1 VREDGLVPI
10 SLITGPANAGKAHVV
25 LDAVRRHVA
34 HGEEP
39 LLIVPTEADQARY
52 RRELAESGL
61 VLGVRVER
69 FDGLLALVVA
79 CAGLGEVRIGSLARE
94 RMLARLAD
102 ARPGTASALARLVA
116 ELEIQRV
123 APARP
128 RGAVG
133 VLSAAETSAAEERSS
148 GDRTAMERSS
158 CDRTAAGHSS
168 GDQTAAGRSS
178 RGRAKLERASGEQ
191 ATLWRVCEV
200 YERYQEALAR
210 MKRADHELRV
220 TRALDVLRRRPA
232 LWGSTPVLLYGFD
245 DLTELQLDA
254 IETLGGIVGAR
265 LTVSLAYEP
274 GRVAFAGR
282 AAAFQRL
289 APLADPPIELAPRA
303 EYYAPASRAAL
314 HHLERSLLGADDATR
329 VEPGEAVRLLEGG
342 SPRAELELVAG
353 QVRALLDEGVQAE
366 QIAIVHRAPD
376 AIAGLLGEV
385 LADFG
390 IPYAMR
396 ERVPFADTAIGGGLL
411 GLLRCSVGRGRGQR
425 GALDSNPAA
434 DDAAASAPVGSG
446 ASDEGEL
453 GDLLA
458 WLRTPGALDRP
469 ELVDRLEASARRRGV
484 FGSEGARALWEAEH
498 WPLDRIDRVRE
509 AATDGTQALTDA
521 LVVEL
526 QRLFCAPRRAAAA
539 VLDADQLEDAR
550 ALATGRRALEEL
562 RELARSA
569 PWLAPSPEEL
579 IDVLQRLEITGG
591 ERPGAGAGGSG
602 RVAVADPLSLR
613 ARRVRMV
620 YLCGLQEGVF
630 PAPARPHPLLG
641 EEQRRRLAHA
651 SGLVLHGE
659 PDALAAERYLL
670 YALVSR
676 PEERLT
682 LSWHTAGEDGTPLA
696 RSLFVDDVCDLFVDT
711 LREQTLRRA
720 AGAAGWPGPGAPA
733 GAIGARELAMTAAVS
748 GRARGDA
755 TIGAAGRMRPRPIA
769 PPQEERVLGELRER
783 ALWSASSLESW
794 AGCPVRWF
802 VERLLRG
809 EDIDPDPEPI
819 ARGALAH
826 AALRQTLESLRER
839 TGSARLTPASVG
851 LAKRLLRDALAE
863 QEPHYPLSPAPERVP
878 GARRA
883 LAVELERYLQC
894 AAEQSS
900 PLEPAYL
907 ELEFG
912 FEGEVSSERIGSGGA
927 EGVQKLPP
935 FDLGDGLLLRGRIDR
950 VDVGPGGEA
959 VVYDYKGRS
968 APPSARWLGDGAWQ
982 VALYMR
988 AVQSLLGHVPVGG
1001 FYQPLAGR
1009 DIRPRGVLDGDSGVE
1024 LDCVRTDRVDSDALR
1039 ALLDECLGAARAAAV
1054 EARSGA
1060 LAPRPETCAYGGG
1073 CAYPTICRCE
1083 R

>member
-1 VREDGLVPI
+1 MREDGLVPI

-39 LLIVPTEADQARY
+39 LLIVPTEIDQARY

-61 VLGVRVER
+61 TLGVRVER
-69 FDGLLALVVA
+69 FDGLLAVVVA
-79 CAGLGEVRIGSLARE
+79 RAKLGEARIGSLARE

-123 APARP
+123 APARL
-128 RGAVG
+128 RGALG
-133 VLSAAETSAAEERSS
+133 RLKAEASTHSEQPGEDRSIEAHPG
-148 GDRTAMERSS
+148 GDRAT
-158 CDRTAAGHSS
+158 
-168 GDQTAAGRSS
+168 
-178 RGRAKLERASGEQ
+178 LER
-191 ATLWRVCEV
+191 LCEV
-200 YERYQEALAR
+200 YERYQEALAK
-210 MKRADHELRV
+210 MKRADHELRA
-220 TRALDVLRRRPA
+220 TRALDALRRKPA

-254 IETLGGIVGAR
+254 IETLGGIVGAHVT
-265 LTVSLAYEP
+265 LSLAYEP
-274 GRVAFAGR
+274 GRVVFAGR

-289 APLADPPIELAPRA
+289 APLADPPTALAPRA
-303 EYYAPASRAAL
+303 DYYAPASREAL
-314 HHLERSLLGADDATR
+314 HHLERSLLGADEATR

-385 LADFG
+385 LGDFG

-396 ERVPFADTAIGGGLL
+396 ERVPFAHTAVGRGVL
-411 GLLRCSVGRGRGQR
+411 GLLRCSVSRGQTPPR
-425 GALDSNPAA
+425 ALDSSPTADSVAA
-434 DDAAASAPVGSG
+434 PVQVGSG
-446 ASDEGEL
+446 VPYEGEL

-458 WLRTPGALDRP
+458 WLRAPGVLERP
-469 ELVDRLEASARRRGV
+469 ELADRLEASARRQGV
-484 FGSEGARALWEAEH
+484 SGSERARALWEAEH
-498 WPLDRIDRVRE
+498 WPLDRIDHLRE
-509 AATDGTQALTDA
+509 AAADGTRALADA

-526 QRLFCAPRRAAAA
+526 QRLFYAPRRAAAA

-550 ALATGRRALEEL
+550 ALATGRRALEQL

-569 PWLAPSPEEL
+569 PWLAPTPEEL
-579 IDVLQRLEITGG
+579 IDVLQKLEVSGG
-591 ERPGAGAGGSG
+591 ERPGVGEGGSG
-602 RVAVADPLSLR
+602 RVAVVDPLSLR

-651 SGLVLHGE
+651 SGLVLRGE

-682 LSWHTAGEDGTPLA
+682 LSWHTAGVDGTPLA
-696 RSLFVDDVCDLFVDT
+696 RSLFVDDVCDLFEET
-711 LREQTLRRA
+711 LGEQTLRRA
-720 AGAAGWPGPGAPA
+720 AGAAGWPGPGVPA
-733 GAIGARELAMTAAVS
+733 GAVGARELAMTAAMT

-755 TIGAAGRMRPRPIA
+755 TIGAAARTRPCPIA
-769 PPQEERVLGELRER
+769 PPREERVLGELRER

-794 AGCPVRWF
+794 AGCPVKWF

-809 EDIDPDPEPI
+809 EDIDPDSEPI

-826 AALRQTLESLRER
+826 AVLKQTLEHLRER

-851 LAKRLLRDALAE
+851 LAKRLLREALAE
-863 QEPHYPLSPAPERVP
+863 QEPNYPLSPAPERVP

-883 LAVELERYLQC
+883 LAVELERYLEC
-894 AAEQSS
+894 AAEQDS
-900 PLEPAYL
+900 PLEPTHL

-912 FEGEVSSERIGSGGA
+912 FGGEMSSEHVDGGGA
-927 EGVQKLPP
+927 QGVQQLPP

-950 VDVGPGGEA
+950 VDVGSGGEA

-988 AVQSLLGHVPVGG
+988 AVQSLLGCVPVGG

-1009 DIRPRGVLDGDSGVE
+1009 DIRPRGVLDGDSAIE
-1024 LDCVRTDRVDSDALR
+1024 LDCVRTDRVDSDSLR
-1039 ALLDECLGAARAAAV
+1039 VLLDECVAAARAAAV

-1060 LAPRPETCAYGGG
+1060 LAPRPDTCAFGGG